1 MRKTLLAFAIS
12 CLFVGCSSQ
21 KVEYELP
28 EPINFMPAL
37 ELFNPMN
44 DPAGENGIKC
54 WESTGVDNVEKDIRA
69 KQIEVIFKS
78 PESKI
83 AVLKKASVENSNY
96 LLISEDNQTAV
107 WIKY

>member
-12 CLFVGCSSQ
+12 CLFIGCSSQ

-28 EPINFMPAL
+28 EPIDFMPAR
-37 ELFNPMN
+37 ELFIPLNAPS
-44 DPAGENGIKC
+44 GENGIKC
-54 WESTGVDNVEKDIRA
+54 WGSTGVDNVEKDIQA
-69 KQIEVIFKS
+69 KQIDLMFKS

-83 AVLKKASVENSNY
+83 AILKKVSVENSNY